1 MYAAILP
8 LADTFRQAM
17 GLATDANS
25 SRHNKS
31 TTWNTSDTPA
41 AAANVQSPKSLVI
54 KVQVPLSP
62 VSPGMLV
69 YTKKRDFV
77 CSIRP
82 QDNRESYDRL
92 VDVVKMK
99 GVGGL
104 KAYFVADL
112 RSKDELVVKISDVLA
127 EQPF

>member
-1 MYAAILP
+1 
-8 LADTFRQAM
+8 M

-31 TTWNTSDTPA
+31 TAWNTSIH
-41 AAANVQSPKSLVI
+41 SPKTIVI

-77 CSIRP
+77 CNIRQ
-82 QDNRESYDRL
+82 QDNREGYDRL
-92 VDVVKMK
+92 VDVVRMK

-112 RSKDELVVKISDVLA
+112 KSKDELVVKISDVLA